1 MNIADWLAASATL
14 NPQKTAVICG
24 NESISYEQL
33 DRSTT
38 SLASWLLSQ
47 GCSPGDRVALHWPN
61 SIEMV
66 KLLFACFKAG
76 IIAVPVNVRM
86 KAPEVAYVLAHSKAA
101 LCFSHPDFAATTRQ
115 TTKGSTSLRATHT
128 SLDGLNAETGKS
140 MLPQVA
146 ADNPALILYTSGT
159 TARPKGVTHSH
170 RTLMES
176 VKMVFGETPPQL
188 EVVLVMT
195 QMAFNSSIVAGLLP
209 AVSLGATIVL
219 VPIFEAPLVLDLIE
233 RFQCGFVFALP
244 SMVQFLIE
252 EQVRQPR
259 NISSLRTLI
268 AAGDAVP
275 VAVHERFQSVF
286 GFQLREAYGMTEI
299 GPSIANALKD
309 LRQGSLGKTIP
320 GVEVRIVDADGADLP
335 NGQIGE
341 IITKSP
347 AIFVGYWNDPAA
359 TRAAFK
365 DGWFHT
371 GDLGRRD
378 ADGYYWF
385 EGRKKEIIVRDGL
398 NISPQEVKEAFY
410 DHPAVLEAAVI
421 GTPDP
426 VPACGEQIVAFI
438 ALRDGLAADRE
449 ELKGHVRQR
458 LADYKIPERIV
469 LLENLPKGMTGK
481 IQRRA
486 LKEIAAANDVA
497 TGNLQPVAASA

>member
-1 MNIADWLAASATL
+1 MNVADWLAASATQT
-14 NPQKTAVICG
+14 PQKTAVICG

-38 SLASWLLSQ
+38 SLANWLLSQ

-76 IIAVPVNVRM
+76 IIAVPVNIHM

-101 LCFSHPDFAATTRQ
+101 LCFAHPDFAATTRQ
-115 TTKGSTSLRATHT
+115 TTKGNNSLRAIYT
-128 SLDGLNAETGKS
+128 SLDGLDSEAGKAA
-140 MLPQVA
+140 LPQTDA
-146 ADNPALILYTSGT
+146 KNPALVLYTSGT

-170 RTLMES
+170 RTLMEAVRMIFS
-176 VKMVFGETPPQL
+176 AAPSGLETI
-188 EVVLVMT
+188 LVMT
-195 QMAFNSSIVAGLLP
+195 QMAFISSIMAGLLP
-209 AVSLGATIVL
+209 AVFLGATTVL
-219 VPIFEAPLVLDLIE
+219 VRTFEASLVLNLIE

-259 NISSLRTLI
+259 NIGSLRTLI

-275 VAVHERFQSVF
+275 TAVHERFQSVF
-286 GFQLREAYGMTEI
+286 GFQLREGYGMTEI
-299 GPSIANALKD
+299 GPSIVNPLTGN
-309 LRQGSLGKTIP
+309 RPGSLGQTIP
-320 GVEVRIVDADGADLP
+320 EVEVRIVDSNGVDLP

-347 AIFVGYWNDPAA
+347 AIFVEYWDNPAA
-359 TRAAFK
+359 TQAAFE
-365 DGWFHT
+365 DGWFRT
-371 GDLGRRD
+371 GDLARRD

-385 EGRKKEIIVRDGL
+385 EGRKKEIIIRDAI
-398 NISPQEVKEAFY
+398 NISPQEIEEAFY
-410 DHPAVLEAAVI
+410 DHPAVLEAAII

-426 VPACGEQIVAFI
+426 VPARGEQIVAFV
-438 ALRDGLAADRE
+438 ALRKGLTAGLE
-449 ELKGHVRQR
+449 ELKDHVRLR
-458 LADYKIPERIV
+458 LADYKVPERIV
-469 LLENLPKGMTGK
+469 FIESLPKGITDK

-486 LKEIAAANDVA
+486 LKEMVA
-497 TGNLQPVAASA
+497 TYDLATSNLAASA